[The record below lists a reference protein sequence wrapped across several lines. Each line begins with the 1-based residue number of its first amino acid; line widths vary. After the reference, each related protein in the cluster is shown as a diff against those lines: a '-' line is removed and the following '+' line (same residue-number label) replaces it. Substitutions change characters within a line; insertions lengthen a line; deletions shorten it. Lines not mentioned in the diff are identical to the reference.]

1 MIALQ
6 RFCVRMLAALVVSV
20 GIALPTHASVDPVQA
35 DPHTGEHFNRYA
47 YAGNNPYRYVDPDG
61 RLPIAIPIVMGV
73 GWLLTSGHA
82 NAPGPGGATYA
93 MSPGEAFERFSGV
106 VPQSRALAVGRTI
119 TFGVA
124 PIHGNP
130 QVTRSKGVETTHGP
144 TSQRIANG
152 SANGDR
158 SGSVHLN
165 RTLRSVT
172 NGEIDSRVRP
182 DVATVRTDGKIDVIE
197 VLSPGQD
204 AARTIQKYKDALGD
218 RAGTITCVQ
227 QDAC

>member
-1 MIALQ
+1 
-6 RFCVRMLAALVVSV
+6 MLAALVVSAS
-20 GIALPTHASVDPVQA
+20 IALPTHASVDPVQA

-82 NAPGPGGATYA
+82 NAPAPGDATHA

-119 TFGVA
+119 TFEVA

-144 TSQRIANG
+144 TSQRAAVRDSNRDGAN
-152 SANGDR
+152 
-158 SGSVHLN
+158 SVHLN
-165 RTLRSVT
+165 QTVTTITGGAIRSP
-172 NGEIDSRVRP
+172 VRP
-182 DVATVRTDGKIDVIE
+182 DVATVRSDGKIDVTE

-204 AARTIQKYKDALGD
+204 AAKTIQKYKDALGD
-218 RAGTITCVQ
+218 RAGTITCIQ